1 MSSVKELSQLLRKLK
16 ALEIIGST
24 RPLIYGVCIDSRK
37 ISDQCLFAAIGG
49 SSTDGHLYI
58 DQAIESGAIAIL
70 CERLPDKLKDG
81 ITYILVKNA
90 ALAVGEVASAFYGY
104 PSTFCKV
111 VGVTGT
117 NGKTTTATLLYDLFK
132 GLGHK
137 VGLISTVEVRIDDL
151 VEPATHTTPDP
162 ISLQGLLKRMVDNGC
177 AYVFM
182 EVSSHA
188 IHQRRISGIE
198 FAGGV
203 FTNMSHDHLD
213 YHGTFDE
220 YIRAKKLFFDELG
233 EQAFALVNVDDKR
246 GEVMLQNCR
255 SVKRRYGLRSIAD
268 FKAKIIQNTID
279 GLHLIL
285 DGVEM
290 HARVIGEYNAYN
302 LLAAYGTAICL
313 EADRD
318 KTLITL
324 SRLRGAEGRFE
335 YVVSS
340 ERQVTAV
347 VDYAHTPDA
356 LEKVI
361 QTASKLLKPGT
372 KLIVVVGCGGD
383 RDKAK
388 RPIMGKIALTG
399 DQRAILTSD
408 NPRSEDPEKI
418 LEDMCATLT
427 EEEVERCL
435 VIADRKMAIKTASQL
450 ATKGDII
457 LIAGKGHEK
466 YQEINGVKYPFDDMQ
481 IIKEIFGLT

>member
-1 MSSVKELSQLLRKLK
+1 VKELSQLLRKLK

-24 RPLIYGVCIDSRK
+24 RSLIRGVCIDSRQVK
-37 ISDQCLFAAIGG
+37 DQFLFAAISG

-58 DQAIESGAIAIL
+58 DQAIESGAVAIL
-70 CERLPDKLKDG
+70 CERLPEQLKDG
-81 ITYILVKNA
+81 ITYILVKDA
-90 ALAVGEVASAFYGY
+90 ALAIGEVAAAFYGY
-104 PSTFCKV
+104 PSSACKV
-111 VGVTGT
+111 VGITGT

-132 GLGHK
+132 GMGYRA
-137 VGLISTVEVRIDDL
+137 GLISTVEVRIDEL
-151 VEPATHTTPDP
+151 IEPATHTTPDP
-162 ISLQGLLKRMVDNGC
+162 ISLQRLLGKMVDSGC
-177 AYVFM
+177 THVFM

-188 IHQRRISGIE
+188 IHQRRIAGIE

-220 YIRAKKLFFDELG
+220 YIKAKKLFFDELS

-246 GEVMLQNCR
+246 GEVMIQNCR
-255 SVKRRYGLRSIAD
+255 SVKRRYGLKSIAD
-268 FKAKIIQNTID
+268 YKARIIQNTID
-279 GLHLIL
+279 GLHLMM
-285 DGVEM
+285 DGMEM

-313 EADRD
+313 DADRD

-335 YVVSS
+335 YVV
-340 ERQVTAV
+340 EPGREVTAV

-361 QTASKLLKPGT
+361 QTASKLLKANT

-383 RDKAK
+383 RDKTK
-388 RPIMGKIALTG
+388 RPVMGKIALSG
-399 DQRAILTSD
+399 DHRAILTSD
-408 NPRSEDPEKI
+408 NPRSEDPDKI
-418 LEDMCATLT
+418 LEDMCSTLSK
-427 EEEVERCL
+427 EELQRCL
-435 VIADRKMAIKTASQL
+435 VITDRKMAIKTASQL

-466 YQEINGVKYPFDDMQ
+466 YQEIKGVKHPFDDMQ